1 MGGWGAGDLM
11 YSVSVLTYVTDYYL
25 CMCMY
30 LLSTVSKFYRCELYL
45 GWCENWCEL
54 VCTGNHMKQPW
65 DGLAAGDVAS
75 GEACSARL
83 LAGMERRGHM

>member
-1 MGGWGAGDLM
+1 M
-11 YSVSVLTYVTDYYL
+11 YV
-25 CMCMY
+25 Y

-83 LAGMERRGHM
+83 LAGMERSGEGTVVLWMWSECRN